1 MNFTSDNCY
10 GAAPEMLD
18 ALAKTNTG
26 PAASY
31 GDDAISVRLNMLFS
45 EVFEHEVAVFPV
57 VSGTAANALSLSTL
71 VPPYGAIVCHA
82 QSHIAVDECGAVEM
96 ATHGAKL
103 ISIDGP
109 YGKLT
114 PGAIETAVAP
124 IQKGVVHH
132 AQPSAVSITQS
143 TEFGTAYRPEEIAAI
158 GEVTHRHGMKLHV
171 DGARFANAVAFLKCA
186 PADITWRAGVHAMS
200 FGATK
205 NGALGAEAVIFFDKN
220 AVGDFE
226 YRRKKSGHL
235 LSKMRFVSA
244 QLEAYL
250 DDGRWL
256 SHAAR
261 ANTLATQ
268 LAEGLRGIE
277 DAQIAAPVE
286 ANAIFVKLP
295 NSAVSRLR
303 EAGAQFYDWMPSKD
317 GMTLIR
323 LVTSFATP
331 DADVANFISIA
342 RG

>member
-10 GAAPEMLD
+10 GAAPEMLE
-18 ALAKTNTG
+18 AVAKANSG
-26 PAASY
+26 AAASY
-31 GDDAISVRLNMLFS
+31 GDDAISARLNTLFS
-45 EVFEHEVAVFPV
+45 NHFEHEVAVFPV
-57 VSGTAANALSLSTL
+57 ISGTAANALSLSTL
-71 VPPYGAIVCHA
+71 VPPHGAIVCHA

-103 ISIDGP
+103 IPVDGLD
-109 YGKLT
+109 GKLT
-114 PGAIETAVAP
+114 PGAIEAAIAP

-143 TEFGTAYRPEEIAAI
+143 TEIGTAYRTEEIAAI
-158 GEVTHRHGMKLHV
+158 GEVARGHGMKLHL

-186 PADITWRAGVHAMS
+186 PADITWRTGVHAMS

-205 NGALGAEAVIFFDKN
+205 NGALGAEAVIFFDKS
-220 AVGDFE
+220 AIGDFE

-250 DDGRWL
+250 TDGCWL
-256 SHAAR
+256 RHASR
-261 ANTLATQ
+261 ANFLAAQ
-268 LAEGLRGIE
+268 LEKGLCGIE
-277 DAQIAAPVE
+277 GAEIVAPVE
-286 ANAIFVKLP
+286 ANAVFVKLP
-295 NSAVSRLR
+295 DATVARLR
-303 EAGAQFYDWMPSKD
+303 KAGARFYDWMPSKD

-331 DADVANFISIA
+331 EADVANFISIA

>member
-18 ALAKTNTG
+18 ALAKANAG

-31 GDDAISVRLNMLFS
+31 GEDPISARLNALFA
-45 EVFEHEVAVFPV
+45 EIFEREVAVFPV
-57 VSGTAANALSLSTL
+57 ISGTAANALSLSTL
-71 VPPYGAIVCHA
+71 VPPHGAIVCHA

-103 ISIDGP
+103 ISIDRP
-109 YGKLT
+109 DGKLT
-114 PGAIETAVAP
+114 PGAVEAAIAP

-132 AQPSAVSITQS
+132 TQPSAVSITQS
-143 TEFGTAYRPEEIAAI
+143 TEIGTVYRAEEIAAI
-158 GEVTHRHGMKLHV
+158 GEVARGHGMKLHV

-205 NGALGAEAVIFFDKN
+205 NGALGAEAVIFFDKS
-220 AVGDFE
+220 AIGDFA

-250 DDGRWL
+250 TDGRWL
-256 SHAAR
+256 GHASR
-261 ANTLATQ
+261 ANALATQ
-268 LAEGLRGIE
+268 LAEGCRGIK
-277 DAQIAAPVE
+277 DAEIVAPVE
-286 ANAIFVKLP
+286 ANAVFIRLP

-303 EAGAQFYDWMPSKD
+303 KAGAQFYDWMPPKD
-317 GMTLIR
+317 GINLIR

-331 DADVANFISIA
+331 DEDVTNFISIA